1 MTLTSDYAF
10 ENSFRKRFRSFVRA
24 GLCWI
29 TGIDMHKRRSRRPRL
44 PLGVIL
50 ADTDANRQMYG
61 DRFIDDMNKDNE
73 TRLRFDKGRWGR
85 TRRRVGLSRLN
96 AH

>member
-1 MTLTSDYAF
+1 MTITSDYAF

-29 TGIDMHKRRSRRPRL
+29 TGIDMHQHRSRRPRL

-50 ADTDANRQMYG
+50 ADTDAIRQMYG

-73 TRLRFDKGRWGR
+73 TRLRFLWGVGGEH
-85 TRRRVGLSRLN
+85 RRRVGLSRLN

>member
-1 MTLTSDYAF
+1 MTLFDYAF

-29 TGIDMHKRRSRRPRL
+29 TGIDMHKRRSRRPY
-44 PLGVIL
+44 LGVIL

-61 DRFIDDMNKDNE
+61 ERFIVDMNKDNE
-73 TRLRFDKGRWGR
+73 TRLRFDKGRGR
-85 TRRRVGLSRLN
+85 TRRRVGLQN
-96 AH
+96 